1 MNLLDVFRRSK
12 KAAPHHDLN
21 RLMKEIEARHLDLGK
36 MWVCAV
42 EFEPEAEPGQRYR
55 AVVKNVGIVEA
66 YARGGEKYV
75 TSDKQHLFCG
85 DIFGS
90 LAGPVGR
97 LEYDKSS
104 HMWIGFFET
113 EDEAKKEYRQFA
125 DTLSLEIESALV
137 LPR

>member
-12 KAAPHHDLN
+12 KASSPDY
-21 RLMKEIEARHLDLGK
+21 LGR
-36 MWVCAV
+36 MWACVV
-42 EFEPEAEPGQRYR
+42 KFEPEAEPGRRYG

-66 YARGGEKYV
+66 YARDGEKYV
-75 TSDKQHLFCG
+75 TSDEQYLFGG
-85 DIFGS
+85 DNPIR

-113 EDEAKKEYRQFA
+113 EDEAKKGYRRFA
-125 DTLSLEIESALV
+125 DTLLSEIKSASAKLV
-137 LPR
+137 LPGEIGKGPSA